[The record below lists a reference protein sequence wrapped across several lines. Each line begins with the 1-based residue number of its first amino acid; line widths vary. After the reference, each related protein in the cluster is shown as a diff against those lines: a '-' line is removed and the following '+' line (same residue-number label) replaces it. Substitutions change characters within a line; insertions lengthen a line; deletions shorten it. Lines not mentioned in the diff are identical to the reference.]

1 MNLYR
6 LMIQNVNKESPPL
19 RQYRT
24 YWIKMEP
31 YIANYLKLNNNSRC
45 SVPNCI
51 LTDNISNADI
61 VVFSHQHIPKST
73 LNKREGQIWVFYSA
87 ESPYHTHR
95 PNKEW
100 MDRFD
105 LSMSYMDDS
114 DIQES
119 MYGEFKKRQT
129 VLKRNYSGILINKT
143 KDAVWVSSHCV
154 TPSRRENL
162 VKDLSKYLSV
172 DTYGGCG
179 TKKCGGQYDR
189 LPKCQSLF
197 EANYKYYFSFEN
209 SICKQYTTEKLR
221 NLFLHSATL
230 IPVINGPNDASRYIP
245 KGTYINSQDFAN
257 ASSLAKELKRIGS
270 NEAEYIRYLTEKDK
284 YTVQTVAE
292 IVPITQCTLCK
303 YLVDIEKGKKT
314 RKSNSWFKILDP
326 KVFCTVPKY

>member
-1 MNLYR
+1 
-6 LMIQNVNKESPPL
+6 
-19 RQYRT
+19 
-24 YWIKMEP
+24 
-31 YIANYLKLNNNSRC
+31 
-45 SVPNCI
+45 
-51 LTDNISNADI
+51 
-61 VVFSHQHIPKST
+61 
-73 LNKREGQIWVFYSA
+73 
-87 ESPYHTHR
+87 
-95 PNKEW
+95 

-114 DIQES
+114 DIHVP
-119 MYGEFKKRQT
+119 MYGKFQKRQKI
-129 VLKRNYSGILINKT
+129 LKRNYSGILINKT
-143 KDAVWVSSHCV
+143 KDAVWVSSQCV

-162 VKDLSKYLSV
+162 VKDLSKYLTV

-197 EANYKYYFSFEN
+197 ETHYRIYSPISRSAYKSVRFFQVIQLPKYRLIGEYIRYKFYFSFEN

-221 NLFLHSATL
+221 NLFSYSATL

-257 ASSLAKELKRIGS
+257 ASSLATELKRIGS

-284 YTVQTVAE
+284 YTCQTVDK
-292 IVPITQCTLCK
+292 IVPSAQCTLCK

-314 RKSNSWFKILDP
+314 RKNNSWFKILDP